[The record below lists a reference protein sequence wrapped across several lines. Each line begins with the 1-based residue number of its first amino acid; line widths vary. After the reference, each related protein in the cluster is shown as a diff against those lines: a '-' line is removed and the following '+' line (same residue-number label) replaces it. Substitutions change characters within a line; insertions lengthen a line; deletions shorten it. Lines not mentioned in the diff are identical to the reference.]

1 MQAIARRLE
10 ERLPLKVRVD
20 LCSLDVRLRSQEGV
34 TENVSTH
41 GARVVSSK
49 PWKRNDRLNLWSVP
63 SDFRA
68 RARVAYCV
76 PVGTGSFA
84 IGLQLLASSGGWK

>member
-10 ERLPLKVRVD
+10 ERLPLTVRVD
-20 LCSLDVRLRSQEGV
+20 LCSLDVRFRAQQAV
-34 TENVSTH
+34 TQNVSVH
-41 GARVVSSK
+41 GVRVVSSK
-49 PWKRNDRLNLWSVP
+49 PWKLNDRLNLWSVP

-68 RARVAYCV
+68 RARVVYCDSL
-76 PVGTGSFA
+76 GADSFA